1 MCGIAG
7 YIGVKK
13 LSSNEVRS
21 TLKLMRRRGPD
32 SSNYFYVEIKKKHY
46 YFLHSR
52 LSIIDI
58 NKRSSQPYKFKN
70 YIIIF
75 NGEIYNYIEIKKKFF
90 NNLNLETES
99 DTEILIRMYDKF
111 KENCLKYLEGM
122 WSFAILDTNNGE
134 VFFSRDRMGEKPFFY
149 TKSKDNFI
157 FGSETKFIQSL
168 SHKKYLP
175 NLVKCKLFL
184 IYGYNSIFKD
194 NQSFFKKI
202 YSLSPAHY
210 MNLKQKNFS
219 IKNYWDL
226 KNIKEKFTSEKNAI
240 KKIKN
245 LLINSIKL
253 RLRSDVKKSFFL
265 SGGIDSG
272 TIVSIAKKKFKT
284 KITTFSVSDLNSK
297 FYNEKHLYE
306 KIARDVS
313 AKKFEVNVTN
323 VKLFSTLKN
332 NIEYFNSPVL
342 TINSLLQNK
351 LFHKINKLGFK
362 ISIGGSGSDE
372 IFAGYYDHPKVFL
385 EDLKKTNKKAYINSL
400 QEFKKLFFNKIR
412 NPKIKKEGLNRN
424 YYSRLNYLDLS
435 FLKRLKKPKIKNH
448 KLKPPF
454 NSFLKNTLYMQFHE
468 NLYPFLYQ
476 EDLNAMQN
484 SIENRNPFL
493 DKKLIEFLFSLNFK
507 FFLKHG
513 YTKYLLRE
521 SMKGILLNKI
531 RTNREKYG
539 FNASIENFKDFSIK
553 KLNKYL
559 DHNRKHIKKMF
570 NFSVIKDI
578 YKNLSYK
585 NLTDNT
591 ELQKFTFRLLS
602 STEFLSQYYSLKK

>member
-7 YIGVKK
+7 YIGLKK
-13 LSSNEVRS
+13 LNLSKVKS
-21 TLKLMRRRGPD
+21 TLKLMKNRGPD
-32 SSNYFYVEIKKKHY
+32 SSNYFYAKIKKKHY

-58 NKRSSQPYKFKN
+58 NNRANQPFKFKDF
-70 YIIIF
+70 IIIF

-90 NNLNLETES
+90 SNLKLETES
-99 DTEILIRMYDKF
+99 DTEILIRLYDKF
-111 KENCLKYLEGM
+111 KEKCLEYLEGM
-122 WSFAILDTNNGE
+122 WSFAILDTKTGE

-149 TKSKDNFI
+149 SQSNENFI

-168 SHKKYLP
+168 SNKKYLP
-175 NLVKCKLFL
+175 NLNKCKMFL
-184 IYGYNSIFKD
+184 IYGYNSIFKN

-210 MNLKQKNFS
+210 MILNNKIFNIQ
-219 IKNYWDL
+219 NYWDL
-226 KNIKEKFTSEKNAI
+226 KNIKEKVISEKNAI

-245 LLINSIKL
+245 LLISSIKL

-265 SGGIDSG
+265 SGGVDSG
-272 TIVSIAKKKFKT
+272 SVVSIAKKKLKT

-306 KIARDVS
+306 KIAKDVS
-313 AKKFEVNVTN
+313 AKKFEVKVNN
-323 VKLFSTLKN
+323 VKLFSSLKN
-332 NIEYFNSPVL
+332 NVKYFNAPVL

-351 LFHKINKLGFK
+351 LFNKINKLGFK

-385 EDLKKTNKKAYINSL
+385 EDLKKTNKKVYINNL
-400 QEFKKLFFNKIR
+400 EEFKNFFFSKIR
-412 NPKIKKEGLNRN
+412 NPKIKKEGLNKN
-424 YYSRLNYLDLS
+424 YFSRLNYLDLS
-435 FLKRLKKPKIKNH
+435 FLKKLKKPKIQSL
-448 KLKPPF
+448 KLRPPF

-507 FFLKHG
+507 FFLKNG

-521 SMKGILLNKI
+521 SMNGILIDKI
-531 RTNREKYG
+531 RMNREKYG
-539 FNASIENFKDFSIK
+539 FNASIENFSDFSIN
-553 KLNKYL
+553 KLNHYINY
-559 DHNRKHIKKMF
+559 NREHIKKMA
-570 NFSVIKDI
+570 NFSAIKNI

-585 NLTDNT
+585 NLIDNT
-591 ELQKFTFRLLS
+591 ELQKFTFRLIS
-602 STEFLSQYYSLKK
+602 SIEFLSQHGLSKK